1 MKGYD
6 EFFGIWQNQKWPE
19 PLKLKLVSQLTACM
33 DCAFDRVPK
42 VYLDYET
49 MYDPANGYSL
59 RTMTYEQYVRDP
71 RFQVILCSFYIP
83 ETGEVYWIPNYKG
96 AVQKELEQL
105 RLHKC
110 HVIAHN
116 NPFDNFITSDYYGIE
131 PMELG
136 CTMTMS
142 RPLHGIKAANDLGR
156 LAERYFLPEKGHE
169 VENVQGMRLEDFT
182 KEGLRRYGE
191 YGLRDTILLAPL
203 YGLFRMH
210 YQEQDM
216 IIISDTLRAGSV
228 CQIQLDVPLLEAYLP
243 QLETLQKEKV
253 EKIGAML
260 VAECGHMPDFP
271 DVSTEEKMKKALSS
285 SIQFGR
291 ILNSLGY
298 EVPMKDS
305 KTAKDMYGKP
315 KRIPALAK
323 NDMGFKELLR
333 SEDEVLVALCE
344 ARLGEKST
352 LGRTRAMSLIGIGNR
367 GRMPFP
373 LKAFGAGTGRFTAYQ
388 DINCFTP
395 GHELLTREGWV
406 KVEEYK
412 PGTALAQ
419 WWSDGQIDWDYEPG
433 WLIKPYVGDV
443 IDIDAPM
450 VSAVVTPD
458 HRLAS
463 VSQATGEV
471 VYHTAQWVA
480 EHSGLDSIP
489 LCGQLTGGDVCF
501 HDCTLQYLVA
511 LQADGT
517 ITSSG
522 AHHFGFRKERK
533 ISRMR
538 TILNALGWKYRE
550 TAGDVTYFYIP
561 EKNQSSLV
569 KLIGK
574 GFGRW
579 LLDMSARQLSVI
591 CDEVVYWDGNL
602 NSNNGQM
609 EYSSRDADQV
619 MWLNTAMCLCGRCG
633 SEYRYERKSQYS
645 DMHRLYERKS
655 PYGSID
661 TERQVKVRPYSGLVY
676 CPKVDSGIVIVR
688 HRGRIFMSPQ
698 CQNFPKRGG
707 DLTLRRAMTA
717 PPGFEFVTCDLS
729 QIEARRMADHA
740 NQMDL
745 LKQFENNED
754 PYSQFASR
762 LYGYEVSK
770 ANGKKTERNVGKEC
784 ILSLQ
789 YKAWFESFW
798 LRLRTAYDL
807 DVSKEFCRD
816 AVLLYRDTYKNIG
829 NFWDECKNAI
839 QIMLDGGSYRFGY
852 QQDYVAEKGKIIL
865 PDGWVMK
872 YEGMEYTKDEKGHL
886 LLDETGRPQL
896 TYIDREK
903 RSRRSI
909 YEGIVANNT
918 TQGSSARIL
927 MAQMRQLREDGIIWA
942 GTVHDELIFLVP
954 SSELEVWCARIKQGM
969 RFRPAWASRTPIDCE
984 LTVGRNYADQYDL
997 DLWLAGGRTTLGAEA
1012 EKQRRKSA
1020 VIAA

>member
-1 MKGYD
+1 MQGYD

-19 PLKLKLVSQLTACM
+19 PLKLKLASQLTARM

-49 MYDPANGYSL
+49 HYDPASGYGL
-59 RTMTYEQYVRDP
+59 RSMTYEQYIRDP

-83 ETGEVYWIPNYKG
+83 ETGEVYWIPNHKG

-105 RLHKC
+105 RLHEC
-110 HVIAHN
+110 NVIAHN

-131 PMELG
+131 PQELS

-156 LAERYFLPEKGHE
+156 LAERYFLPAKGHE

-182 KEGLRRYGE
+182 KDGLQRYGA

-216 IIISDTLRAGSV
+216 ITMSDTLRAGSV

-243 QLETLQKEKV
+243 QLATIQKEKV

-260 VAECGHMPDFP
+260 MAECGHMPDFP
-271 DVSTEEKMKKALSS
+271 DVSTDEKMKKALSS

-291 ILNSLGY
+291 VLNGLGY
-298 EVPMKDS
+298 KVPMKDS
-305 KTAKDMYGKP
+305 KTAKDEHGKP
-315 KRIPALAK
+315 KRTPALAK

-333 SEDEVLVALCE
+333 SDDDVLVALCE

-352 LGRTRAMSLIGIGNR
+352 LGRTRATSLIGIGSR

-388 DINCFTP
+388 SIN
-395 GHELLTREGWV
+395 
-406 KVEEYK
+406 
-412 PGTALAQ
+412 A
-419 WWSDGQIDWDYEPG
+419 
-433 WLIKPYVGDV
+433 
-443 IDIDAPM
+443 
-450 VSAVVTPD
+450 
-458 HRLAS
+458 
-463 VSQATGEV
+463 
-471 VYHTAQWVA
+471 
-480 EHSGLDSIP
+480 
-489 LCGQLTGGDVCF
+489 
-501 HDCTLQYLVA
+501 
-511 LQADGT
+511 
-517 ITSSG
+517 
-522 AHHFGFRKERK
+522 
-533 ISRMR
+533 
-538 TILNALGWKYRE
+538 
-550 TAGDVTYFYIP
+550 
-561 EKNQSSLV
+561 
-569 KLIGK
+569 
-574 GFGRW
+574 
-579 LLDMSARQLSVI
+579 
-591 CDEVVYWDGNL
+591 
-602 NSNNGQM
+602 
-609 EYSSRDADQV
+609 
-619 MWLNTAMCLCGRCG
+619 
-633 SEYRYERKSQYS
+633 
-645 DMHRLYERKS
+645 
-655 PYGSID
+655 
-661 TERQVKVRPYSGLVY
+661 
-676 CPKVDSGIVIVR
+676 
-688 HRGRIFMSPQ
+688 
-698 CQNFPKRGG
+698 QNFPKRGG

-745 LKQFENNED
+745 LKQFEHDED

-770 ANGKKTERNVGKEC
+770 SNGKKTERNVGKEC

-789 YKAWFESFW
+789 YKAWYESFW

-807 DVSKEFCRD
+807 DVSKDFCKD

-829 NFWDECKNAI
+829 NFWVECKDAL
-839 QIMLDGGSYRFGY
+839 QVMLDGGSYRFGY
-852 QQDYVAEKGKIIL
+852 QRDYVAEKGKIIL

-872 YEGMEYTKDEKGHL
+872 YEGMEYTKDEKGSL
-886 LLDETGRPQL
+886 LLDDMGRPQL

-927 MAQMRQLREDGIIWA
+927 MYQMRDLREDGIFWA
-942 GTVHDELIFLVP
+942 GQVHDELIFLVP
-954 SSELEVWCARIKQGM
+954 SCDLEDWCARIEQGM
-969 RFRPAWASRTPIDCE
+969 RKRPAWASRTPIDCE

-997 DLWLAGGRTTLGAEA
+997 ELWLAGGRTTLGAEA
-1012 EKQRRKSA
+1012 EKKRRKSA
-1020 VIAA
+1020 AMAA